1 MEDGDELTYDSSAYE
16 MYHAVSDLFPLNA
29 CSNSLAIA
37 GDCYSVDFNSCN
49 LFLFTVCMHLNIASL
64 QCT

>member
-29 CSNSLAIA
+29 CSRM
-37 GDCYSVDFNSCN
+37 
-49 LFLFTVCMHLNIASL
+49 TVWLL
-64 QCT
+64 QETVTV